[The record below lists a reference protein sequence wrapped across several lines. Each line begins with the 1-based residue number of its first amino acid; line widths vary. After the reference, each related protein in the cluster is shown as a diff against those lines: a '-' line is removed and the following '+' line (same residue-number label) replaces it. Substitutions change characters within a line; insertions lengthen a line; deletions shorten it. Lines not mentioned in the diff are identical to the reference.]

1 MFHVKHRKESIMILE
16 SWVIELLND
25 IKEAAEKGENYDLH
39 MQAPYVKDV
48 ATAYNETSWI
58 EIY

>member
-1 MFHVKHRKESIMILE
+1 MMLE

-39 MQAPYVKDV
+39 IEAEYVKDI
-48 ATAYNETSWI
+48 ATAYNNSSWI

>member
-1 MFHVKHRKESIMILE
+1 MTTDDVIISRGYLE
-16 SWVIELLND
+16 SWVIKLLND

-39 MQAPYVKDV
+39 MEAPYVKDV